1 MNGLVRAAILIIAGV
16 GMALSIAWPWGGA
29 ASGSLQ
35 LLAMGVLAY
44 RLIGQ
49 KALWKLFADTWIF
62 STAWLVASIWWLFI
76 AMHTFG
82 GMHTVLSALAVLAL
96 ATAMALY
103 YALALML
110 LNYFVNPSHRA
121 WRFALGFAALW
132 TLAECARGTWF
143 TGFPWAAVGY
153 AHVDSLLA
161 AYAPW
166 IGVYGISGLAAFL
179 AAWGAMGLHTIIHEG
194 PIEHMPRPN
203 QQNQKSQQYQQNRQA
218 IFLKPFNSNLKLPS
232 YCLPLLAGILL
243 LPVLHFLE
251 WAPSFTSSSGKI
263 SVALL
268 QGNVAQSEKFDPN
281 VGVRQALHWYKK
293 ELLASQADLVVTPET
308 AIPLLPEYLPSNYLV
323 EIHQHYSSSSERMAL
338 IGIPIRDTVAPQV
351 HTYSNALIGLGRG
364 ASFDQTTIYR
374 YNKQHLVPFGEFIPP
389 FFKWFMALINIPLAD
404 FSSGAAVSKSFSLK
418 GQIVAPNICYE
429 DLFGEE
435 LARGFTDLQHQPS
448 ILVNASNIAWFGH
461 TVAIDQH
468 LNISRLRSM
477 ELERPMLRATNTG
490 ATAAINHK
498 GQVLTALAPYTQGV
512 LNATV
517 EGRQGITPYAYW
529 TGILGLAPLVLACIG
544 ILLMLIFTRNNQ

>member
-1 MNGLVRAAILIIAGV
+1 MNGLVRALILMIAGV

-29 ASGSLQ
+29 SSGSLQ

-44 RLIGQ
+44 GLIGQ
-49 KALWKLFADTWIF
+49 QAVRKLFTTTWLF

-82 GMHTVLSALAVLAL
+82 SMHPILSALAVLAL
-96 ATAMALY
+96 SAAMALF
-103 YALALML
+103 YAIALLLLAYCVKP
-110 LNYFVNPSHRA
+110 NHHA

-132 TLAECARGTWF
+132 TLAEWARGTWF
-143 TGFPWAAVGY
+143 TGFPWGAVGY

-166 IGVYGISGLAAFL
+166 IGVYGMGGLAAFL
-179 AAWGAMGLHTIIHEG
+179 AAWGAMGVHALIRHG
-194 PIEHMPRPN
+194 CIENTPHPK
-203 QQNQKSQQYQQNRQA
+203 QQSQQNRGA
-218 IFLKPFNSNLKLPS
+218 IFLKPFNLNLKLPS
-232 YCLPLLAGILL
+232 YCLPLLAGLLL

-251 WAPSFTSSSGKI
+251 WAPTFTSSSGKI

-293 ELLASQADLVVTPET
+293 ELFAAQADLVVTPET
-308 AIPLLPEYLPSNYLV
+308 AIPILPEYLPFNYLS
-323 EIHQHYSSSSERMAL
+323 EIHQHYSSTAAERMAL
-338 IGIPIRDTVAPQV
+338 IGIPLKDAIAPQV

-364 ASFDQTTIYR
+364 AGFDQTTIYR

-389 FFKWFMALINIPLAD
+389 FFKWFMALMNMPLAD
-404 FSSGAAVSKSFSLK
+404 FSSGIVVSSSFRLK

-435 LARGFTDLQHQPS
+435 LARNFTDLHHQPT

-477 ELERPMLRATNTG
+477 ELERPMVRATNTG
-490 ATAAINHK
+490 ATAVINHK
-498 GQVLTALAPYTQGV
+498 GQVLQALAPYTQGV

-517 EGRQGITPYAYW
+517 EGRQGTTPFAYW
-529 TGILGLAPLVLACIG
+529 AGLLGLWPLVLSCIG